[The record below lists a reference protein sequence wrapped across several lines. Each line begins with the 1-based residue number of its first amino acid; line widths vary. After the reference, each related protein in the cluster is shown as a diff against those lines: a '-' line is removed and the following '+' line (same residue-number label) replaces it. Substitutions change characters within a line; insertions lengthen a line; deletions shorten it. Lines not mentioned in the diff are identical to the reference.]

1 MHGRHY
7 AGETARRL
15 IKHAI
20 LSRLHAS
27 RALRAALRNASG
39 RGAFCERACRAL
51 VLGLRLLSPAGAD
64 AGQLRVGFNLFA
76 RAHLMATAWPYLL
89 RLRAPGGIERLRRA
103 QAPGLSTSAMTIV
116 PQDLCPHLSIDTASI
131 AQKRTISN
139 DGRIFWFQQSE
150 P

>member
-1 MHGRHY
+1 VHGRHY

-39 RGAFCERACRAL
+39 RGAFCERACRISAL

-64 AGQLRVGFNLFA
+64 AGQLRVGLNLFA
-76 RAHLMATAWPYLL
+76 RAHLMATAWPYFATPS
-89 RLRAPGGIERLRRA
+89 RTRGQRASSACASSGTKYERDDDHSAGLMS
-103 QAPGLSTSAMTIV
+103 APFY
-116 PQDLCPHLSIDTASI
+116 
-131 AQKRTISN
+131 RY
-139 DGRIFWFQQSE
+139 RIYRPKADHQ
-150 P
+150 